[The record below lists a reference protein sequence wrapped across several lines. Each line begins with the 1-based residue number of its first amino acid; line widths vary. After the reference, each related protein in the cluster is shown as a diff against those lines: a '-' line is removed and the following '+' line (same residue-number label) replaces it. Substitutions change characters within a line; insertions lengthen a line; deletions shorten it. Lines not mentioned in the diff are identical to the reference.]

1 MYEDFFKLKECPFK
15 LPPDPEFL
23 FLSQQHKLALVHL
36 EYGLSHQAGFIV
48 ITGEI
53 GTGKTTLVKTM
64 LKRMT
69 GDTVVASIFNTTVG
83 AEEFL
88 NLILDD
94 FEIPWNETET
104 HTQKLDKLKSFLI
117 DIYTS
122 GKKAVLIV
130 DEAQNLAMETLE
142 EIRLLSNFQTT
153 KDYLIH
159 IFLVG
164 QPELKYKLTHH
175 SLRQL
180 AQRISVHYHINP
192 MSEEETGKYIAH
204 RLKISGCENVEE
216 CFSQE
221 ALEEIY
227 NQTLG
232 FPRLINLLC
241 DACLVNAFADQVKPV
256 TRSIVTDTVKGDGAG
271 NFWQIASSQSING
284 KTAADPSIVNT
295 PAATGSDEQSHAEPT
310 RHASHSL
317 DTFDKELIAS
327 LDERIS
333 EVEKGLQALS
343 RLVHERLSDSSPDKI
358 RELETRKVLTQL
370 LDREQKKVI
379 SLATDRKHLQKQIR
393 HLQQK
398 LAEAIPEETALQKE
412 NSMDFQ
418 GEPDFEHDE
427 ESPKKGF
434 ISRIFSKRTNHE

>member
-1 MYEDFFKLKECPFK
+1 MYESFFKLKECPFK

-64 LKRMT
+64 LRRMT

-94 FEIPWNETET
+94 YELPWNENET

-117 DIYTS
+117 DIYTK

-130 DEAQNLAMETLE
+130 DEAQNLSMETLE

-153 KDYLIH
+153 KDYLVH

-192 MSEEETGKYIAH
+192 LTEKETREYIAH
-204 RLKISGCENVEE
+204 RLKVSGCDDVGS

-227 NQTLG
+227 TQTLG

-256 TRSIVTDTVKGDGAG
+256 TRRIVTETVKGDGAG
-271 NFWQIASSQSING
+271 NFWQIASSQSLSKQPEEISGETGQAPPTNAASSQTG
-284 KTAADPSIVNT
+284 PAMQGFSAEQLSDLQSRVSELEKTV
-295 PAATGSDEQSHAEPT
+295 Q
-310 RHASHSL
+310 
-317 DTFDKELIAS
+317 
-327 LDERIS
+327 
-333 EVEKGLQALS
+333 VLS
-343 RLVHERLSDSSPDKI
+343 RLVDERLVDNTPDEI
-358 RELETRKVLTQL
+358 RELATRKILKEL

-379 SLATDRKHLQKQIR
+379 SLAADRKNLQKK
-393 HLQQK
+393 LKMLLSKVEQQ
-398 LAEAIPEETALQKE
+398 EI
-412 NSMDFQ
+412 S
-418 GEPDFEHDE
+418 E
-427 ESPKKGF
+427 ESGHELYSLGELDAPVEEPSAKPRKTF
-434 ISRIFSKRTNHE
+434 ISKLFSTRSNHEQ

>member
-1 MYEDFFKLKECPFK
+1 MYESFFKLKECPFK

-64 LKRMT
+64 LRRMAE
-69 GDTVVASIFNTTVG
+69 DTVVASIFNTTVG

-94 FEIPWNETET
+94 YELPWNENET

-117 DIYTS
+117 DIYTK

-130 DEAQNLAMETLE
+130 DEAQNLSMETLE

-153 KDYLIH
+153 KDYLVH

-192 MSEEETGKYIAH
+192 LTEKETEEYIAH
-204 RLKISGCENVEE
+204 RLKVSGCDDVGS
-216 CFSQE
+216 CFSE
-221 ALEEIY
+221 DALEEIY
-227 NQTLG
+227 TQTLG

-256 TRSIVTDTVKGDGAG
+256 TRSIVTDTIKGDGAG
-271 NFWQIASSQSING
+271 NFWQIASSQSLAKQPATNRENIGDVPPPKAPANQAG
-284 KTAADPSIVNT
+284 PAMQGFSADQLSDLQNRVSELEKTV
-295 PAATGSDEQSHAEPT
+295 Q
-310 RHASHSL
+310 
-317 DTFDKELIAS
+317 
-327 LDERIS
+327 
-333 EVEKGLQALS
+333 VLS
-343 RLVHERLSDSSPDKI
+343 RLVNERLIDKSHEEI
-358 RELETRKVLTQL
+358 RELASKKILKEL

-379 SLATDRKHLQKQIR
+379 SLAADRKNLQKKLKMLLSKVEQQQIAQESQPEPYSIGEFDPPAEEPSS
-393 HLQQK
+393 QQRK
-398 LAEAIPEETALQKE
+398 TLLSK
-412 NSMDFQ
+412 
-418 GEPDFEHDE
+418 
-427 ESPKKGF
+427 
-434 ISRIFSKRTNHE
+434 IFSTRRDHD

>member
-1 MYEDFFKLKECPFK
+1 MYESFFKLKECPFK

-64 LKRMT
+64 LRRMT
-69 GDTVVASIFNTTVG
+69 EDTVVASIFNTTVG

-94 FEIPWNETET
+94 YELPWNENET

-117 DIYTS
+117 DIYTK

-130 DEAQNLAMETLE
+130 DEAQNLSMETLE

-153 KDYLIH
+153 KDYLVH

-192 MSEEETGKYIAH
+192 LTEKETEEYIAH
-204 RLKISGCENVEE
+204 RLKVSGCDDVGS
-216 CFSQE
+216 CFSE
-221 ALEEIY
+221 DALEEIY
-227 NQTLG
+227 TQTLG

-256 TRSIVTDTVKGDGAG
+256 TRSIVTDTIKGDGAG
-271 NFWQIASSQSING
+271 NFWQIASSQSLAKQPATNRENIEDVPPPKAPANQAG
-284 KTAADPSIVNT
+284 PAMQGFSADQLSDLQSRVSELEKTV
-295 PAATGSDEQSHAEPT
+295 Q
-310 RHASHSL
+310 
-317 DTFDKELIAS
+317 
-327 LDERIS
+327 
-333 EVEKGLQALS
+333 VLS
-343 RLVHERLSDSSPDKI
+343 RLVNERLIDKSHEEI
-358 RELETRKVLTQL
+358 RELASKKILTEL

-379 SLATDRKHLQKQIR
+379 SLAADRKNLQKK
-393 HLQQK
+393 LKMLLSKVEQQEIAQESQPGPYNISEFDPP
-398 LAEAIPEETALQKE
+398 AE
-412 NSMDFQ
+412 
-418 GEPDFEHDE
+418 EP
-427 ESPKKGF
+427 SSQQRKTLLSK
-434 ISRIFSKRTNHE
+434 IFSTRRDHD